1 MGSTMS
7 AQPIQSQIVQ
17 EGRQALAELKD
28 PAPDHSQILARLG
41 SVHRGA
47 LRMSEARAEPRHP
60 DEWQPLAEVT
70 LRLQSAVERQTVPA
84 DLRNHFSGALADAA
98 MSPE

>member
-1 MGSTMS
+1 
-7 AQPIQSQIVQ
+7 
-17 EGRQALAELKD
+17 
-28 PAPDHSQILARLG
+28 
-41 SVHRGA
+41 
-47 LRMSEARAEPRHP
+47 MSEARAEPRHP